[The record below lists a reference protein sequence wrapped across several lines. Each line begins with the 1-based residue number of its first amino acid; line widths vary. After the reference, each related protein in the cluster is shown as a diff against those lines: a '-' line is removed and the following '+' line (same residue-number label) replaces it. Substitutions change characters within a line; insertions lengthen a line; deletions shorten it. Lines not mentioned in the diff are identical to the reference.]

1 MPRPERPLHRI
12 KDRAKFDEAS
22 QEFRF
27 SAERAIYD
35 ELRERATRYEE
46 LRDRLKLEAKRF
58 DQLSRVT
65 RSSPE
70 TAALLEQAREAIAS
84 ATMALQDM
92 PRAVMVL
99 LLQNPIVYESVQ
111 RVGGIRGWT
120 QLYCKDEERY
130 RPLPAL
136 FGIVDRAVQGLR
148 DPLMTE
154 K

>member
-1 MPRPERPLHRI
+1 MPRPERPLYRI

-27 SAERAIYD
+27 SAERAIYN
-35 ELRERATRYEE
+35 ELRERAAHYEE

-58 DQLSRVT
+58 DQLSRAT

-99 LLQNPIVYESVQ
+99 LLQNPIVYESIH
-111 RVGGIRGWT
+111 RVGGIRGWMR
-120 QLYCKDEERY
+120 LYSTDEEY
-130 RPLPAL
+130 HRPLPAL
-136 FGIVDRAVQGLR
+136 LGIVDRAVQGLR